1 MLRRF
6 DSVGITKYV
15 VCNCSCE
22 LF

>member
-1 MLRRF
+1 LRRF
-6 DSVGITKYV
+6 DSVGITKDV